1 MSFREGG
8 GDARAY
14 KSCSSD
20 EEEDGDEVYSDDDD
34 FVAGTDE
41 EIEVEAWTEDEVS
54 AAAISQAADILG
66 SYPKRLISLGL
77 NANY

>member
-1 MSFREGG
+1 MSFGAGG

-20 EEEDGDEVYSDDDD
+20 EEEGGDEVYSDDDD

-54 AAAISQAADILG
+54 AAAI
-66 SYPKRLISLGL
+66 
-77 NANY
+77 